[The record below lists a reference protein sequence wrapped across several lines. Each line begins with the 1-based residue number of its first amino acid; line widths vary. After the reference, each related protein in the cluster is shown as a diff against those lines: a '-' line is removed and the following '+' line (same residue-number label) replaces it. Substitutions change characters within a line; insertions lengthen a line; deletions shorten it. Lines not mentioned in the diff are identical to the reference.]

1 MAKNKLRIATRK
13 SPLAMWQSEFVKA
26 QLEAAHPGL
35 EVELIG
41 MSTQGDKIL
50 DVPLA
55 KIGGKGLF
63 TKELEQR
70 IAAGQADIAVHSMKD
85 VPMDLP
91 EGFMLGAI
99 LERHD
104 PTDAF
109 VSNKYEQLEEMP
121 AGSILG
127 TSSLRRK
134 AQLQALRPDIVI
146 KDLRGNVGT
155 RLSKLDAGEYDA
167 IILATA
173 GLERLEMPERIKSKI
188 TSDVCLPAVAQ
199 GAIGVECL
207 IEDKETQALI
217 ACLNH
222 TPTEIRVRAERA
234 MNHRLQGGCQVPI
247 GGYAELLEDGMM
259 ELKGL
264 VGAID
269 GSKLIL
275 KALVGSTEN
284 PEQLGYDVA
293 EGLLA
298 KGAGE
303 ILQAVYQKQ
312 D

>member
-1 MAKNKLRIATRK
+1 MAAD
-13 SPLAMWQSEFVKA
+13 E
-26 QLEAAHPGL
+26 
-35 EVELIG
+35 
-41 MSTQGDKIL
+41 
-50 DVPLA
+50 
-55 KIGGKGLF
+55 
-63 TKELEQR
+63 
-70 IAAGQADIAVHSMKD
+70 ADIAVHSMKD
-85 VPMDLP
+85 VPMELP

-99 LERHD
+99 LERHN
-104 PTDAF
+104 PQDAF
-109 VSNKYEQLEEMP
+109 VSNRYETLNELP
-121 AGSILG
+121 AGAILG

-134 AQLQALRPDIVI
+134 AQLQALRPDIVV

-155 RLSKLDAGEYDA
+155 RLGKLDAGEYDA
-167 IILATA
+167 IILAAA
-173 GLERLEMPERIKSKI
+173 GLERLEMPECIKSLI
-188 TSDVCLPAVAQ
+188 PVDECLPAVAQ

-247 GGYAELLEDGMM
+247 GGYAEILDDEMM

-264 VGAID
+264 VGAVD
-269 GSKLIL
+269 GSKLL
-275 KALVGSTEN
+275 FKALVGQTDN

-303 ILQAVYQKQ
+303 ILQAVYQQ
-312 D
+312 EA